1 MKDIRREMFGRK
13 KLKKD
18 YTELTTNLQNISGDL
33 VRLNH
38 TVQNASQITHEE
50 TKKESKNLLENID
63 KIVKIIAAYMV
74 TWGAVNIYLWASYIS
89 SWNLA
94 DTAFII
100 QQEGIG
106 SGVSR
111 MFALIVSYTIMIL
124 ISFASLIIL
133 IGLPIITV
141 RWVFKNVQGQ
151 LGKKLSLLIYIFC
164 GICSFGTCAIIYN
177 MVIVCVSIFYMDD
190 SSVDGYFDYWVKGE
204 NFAIP
209 FIVVSFMAFV
219 IAMIKFFSWDRYK
232 LESKEEVDIYIKRVF
247 LIYSAIVL
255 AIFPIFV
262 FSSVYSKGYGA
273 ECISLEVEGSVIK
286 GSEMNNAE
294 GKEGKLKPSW
304 AIQSGGKDIA
314 EILDKNKGNN
324 TYVLAS
330 YVYSEDKDYLNI
342 MVFSIREL
350 YKDTEGKT
358 RAKSDLL
365 IKENGEG
372 KSGVLVSI
380 KKSSIAGRYLSNP
393 LCFKGDS

>member
-1 MKDIRREMFGRK
+1 MFGRK
-13 KLKKD
+13 KRKKD

-38 TVQNASQITHEE
+38 TVQNASQVTCKE

-63 KIVKIIAAYMV
+63 KILKIISVYLAI
-74 TWGAVNIYLWASYIS
+74 WGALNIFLWASYIS

-100 QQEGIG
+100 QQEGISG
-106 SGVSR
+106 GVSR
-111 MFALIVSYTIMIL
+111 MFALIVSYAIMIL
-124 ISFASLIIL
+124 ISFASLIVF
-133 IGLPIITV
+133 IGFPIIFGK
-141 RWVFKNVQGQ
+141 WVY
-151 LGKKLSLLIYIFC
+151 KKLKSR
-164 GICSFGTCAIIYN
+164 
-177 MVIVCVSIFYMDD
+177 IVCVIASFLLLAAICLTVVFIYKNILHGDD
-190 SSVDGYFDYWVKGE
+190 SPVDRYFDYWVIEDFVG
-204 NFAIP
+204 P
-209 FIVVSFMAFV
+209 FIIVSIAAYC
-219 IAMIKFFSWDRYK
+219 IAMIKIFFWDRHK
-232 LESKEEVDIYIKRVF
+232 LGGKKEVGLYGRVF
-247 LIYSAIVL
+247 LICSPIAIL
-255 AIFPIFV
+255 LSFFV
-262 FSSVYSKGYGA
+262 FSGVYSKGYGA
-273 ECISLEVEGSVIK
+273 ECISLEVEDSLIK

-330 YVYSEDKDYLNI
+330 YVYSEDKDYLNV

-358 RAKSDLL
+358 RVKSDLL
-365 IKENGEG
+365 INKDGEKDGEG

-380 KKSSIAGRYLSNP
+380 KKSSIAGRYPSNP

>member
-1 MKDIRREMFGRK
+1 MFGRK
-13 KLKKD
+13 KRKKD

-151 LGKKLSLLIYIFC
+151 LGKKLSLLIYICC

-209 FIVVSFMAFV
+209 FIVVSVMAFV

-232 LESKEEVDIYIKRVF
+232 LESKEEVDLYIKRVF

-262 FSSVYSKGYGA
+262 FSSVYSKGYGTDCMYLIIKKDSA
-273 ECISLEVEGSVIK
+273 EKQKNYIYSSIS
-286 GSEMNNAE
+286 
-294 GKEGKLKPSW
+294 
-304 AIQSGGKDIA
+304 SGGKRVA
-314 EILDKNKGNN
+314 DKLSEKADGKEHIY
-324 TYVLAS
+324 TLSS
-330 YVYSEDKDYLNI
+330 YVYSEDKDYLNV
-342 MVFSIREL
+342 MVFSVREMS
-350 YKDTEGKT
+350 DNTPDGT
-358 RAKSDLL
+358 PGNDLL
-365 IKENGEG
+365 GY
-372 KSGVLVSI
+372 KSGVLMSI
-380 KKSSIAGRYLSNP
+380 KKSSIAGRYASHP
-393 LCFKGDS
+393 YCFNGKL

>member
-1 MKDIRREMFGRK
+1 MFGRK
-13 KLKKD
+13 KRKKD

-151 LGKKLSLLIYIFC
+151 LGKKLSLLIYICC

-209 FIVVSFMAFV
+209 FIVVSVMAFV

-262 FSSVYSKGYGA
+262 FSSVYSKGYGTDCMYLIIKKDSA
-273 ECISLEVEGSVIK
+273 EKQKNYIYSSIS
-286 GSEMNNAE
+286 
-294 GKEGKLKPSW
+294 
-304 AIQSGGKDIA
+304 SGGKRVA
-314 EILDKNKGNN
+314 DKLSEKADGKEHIY
-324 TYVLAS
+324 TLSS
-330 YVYSEDKDYLNI
+330 YVYSEDKDYLNV
-342 MVFSIREL
+342 MVFSVREMS
-350 YKDTEGKT
+350 DNTPDGT
-358 RAKSDLL
+358 PGNDLL
-365 IKENGEG
+365 GY
-372 KSGVLVSI
+372 KSGVLMSI
-380 KKSSIAGRYLSNP
+380 KKSSIDGRYASHP
-393 LCFKGDS
+393 YCFNGKP

>member
-1 MKDIRREMFGRK
+1 MFGRK
-13 KLKKD
+13 KRKKD

-38 TVQNASQITHEE
+38 TVQNAFQVTCKE

-63 KIVKIIAAYMV
+63 KILKIISVYLAI
-74 TWGAVNIYLWASYIS
+74 WGALNIFLWASYIS

-100 QQEGIG
+100 QQEGISG
-106 SGVSR
+106 GVSR
-111 MFALIVSYTIMIL
+111 MFALIVSYAIMIL
-124 ISFASLIIL
+124 ISFASLIIF
-133 IGLPIITV
+133 IWFPIIFGK
-141 RWVFKNVQGQ
+141 WVY
-151 LGKKLSLLIYIFC
+151 KKLKSRINRFLLCILC
-164 GICSFGTCAIIYN
+164 
-177 MVIVCVSIFYMDD
+177 VITSIFLLAAIYFTVVCIYKNILHGDD
-190 SSVDGYFDYWVKGE
+190 SPVDGYFDYWVMGD
-204 NFAIP
+204 FVGP
-209 FIVVSFMAFV
+209 FIIVSIVAFC
-219 IAMIKFFSWDRYK
+219 IAMRKFFFGDRHK
-232 LESKEEVDIYIKRVF
+232 LGGKKEVGLYGRRVF
-247 LIYSAIVL
+247 LKYSAIVL
-255 AIFPIFV
+255 AILPLFV
-262 FSSVYSKGYGA
+262 FLGVYSKGYGA

-358 RAKSDLL
+358 RVKSDLL
-365 IKENGEG
+365 INKNGEG

>member
-1 MKDIRREMFGRK
+1 MFGRK
-13 KLKKD
+13 KRKKD

-151 LGKKLSLLIYIFC
+151 LGKKLSLLIYICC

-209 FIVVSFMAFV
+209 FIVVSVMAFV

-232 LESKEEVDIYIKRVF
+232 LESKEEVDLYIKRVF

-262 FSSVYSKGYGA
+262 FSSVYSKGYGTDCMYLIIKKDSA
-273 ECISLEVEGSVIK
+273 EKQKNYIYSSIS
-286 GSEMNNAE
+286 
-294 GKEGKLKPSW
+294 
-304 AIQSGGKDIA
+304 SGGKRVADNLSEKADGKEHIYT
-314 EILDKNKGNN
+314 LS
-324 TYVLAS
+324 S
-330 YVYSEDKDYLNI
+330 YVYSEDKDYLNV
-342 MVFSIREL
+342 MVFSVREMSDNTPDGTL
-350 YKDTEGKT
+350 GN
-358 RAKSDLL
+358 DLL
-365 IKENGEG
+365 GY
-372 KSGVLVSI
+372 KSGVLMSI
-380 KKSSIAGRYLSNP
+380 KKSSIDGRYASHP
-393 LCFKGDS
+393 YCFNGKL

>member
-1 MKDIRREMFGRK
+1 MFGRK
-13 KLKKD
+13 KRKKD

-151 LGKKLSLLIYIFC
+151 LGKKLSLLIYICC

-209 FIVVSFMAFV
+209 FIVVSVMAFV

-232 LESKEEVDIYIKRVF
+232 LESKEEVDLYIKRVF

-262 FSSVYSKGYGA
+262 FSSVYSKGYGTDCMYLIIKKDSA
-273 ECISLEVEGSVIK
+273 EKQKNYIYSSIS
-286 GSEMNNAE
+286 
-294 GKEGKLKPSW
+294 
-304 AIQSGGKDIA
+304 SGGKRVA
-314 EILDKNKGNN
+314 DKLSEKADGKEHIY
-324 TYVLAS
+324 TLSS
-330 YVYSEDKDYLNI
+330 YVYSEDKDYLNV
-342 MVFSIREL
+342 MVFSVREMS
-350 YKDTEGKT
+350 DNTPDGT
-358 RAKSDLL
+358 PGNDLL
-365 IKENGEG
+365 GY
-372 KSGVLVSI
+372 KSGVLMSI
-380 KKSSIAGRYLSNP
+380 KKSSIDGRYASHP
-393 LCFKGDS
+393 YCFNGKL

>member
-1 MKDIRREMFGRK
+1 MFGRK
-13 KLKKD
+13 KRKKD

-151 LGKKLSLLIYIFC
+151 LGKKLSLLIYICC

-209 FIVVSFMAFV
+209 FIVVSVMAFV

-232 LESKEEVDIYIKRVF
+232 LESKEEVDLYIKRVF

-262 FSSVYSKGYGA
+262 FSSVYSKGYGTDCMYLIIKKDSA
-273 ECISLEVEGSVIK
+273 EKQKNYIYSSIS
-286 GSEMNNAE
+286 
-294 GKEGKLKPSW
+294 
-304 AIQSGGKDIA
+304 SGGKRVA
-314 EILDKNKGNN
+314 DKLSEKADGKEHI
-324 TYVLAS
+324 YMLSS
-330 YVYSEDKDYLNI
+330 YVYSEDKDYLNV
-342 MVFSIREL
+342 MVFSVREMS
-350 YKDTEGKT
+350 DNTPDGT
-358 RAKSDLL
+358 PGNDLL
-365 IKENGEG
+365 GY
-372 KSGVLVSI
+372 KSGVLMSI
-380 KKSSIAGRYLSNP
+380 KKSSIDGRYASHP
-393 LCFKGDS
+393 YCFNGKL

>member
-1 MKDIRREMFGRK
+1 MFRCK
-13 KLKKD
+13 KRKKD

-38 TVQNASQITHEE
+38 TVQNASQMTCKE

-63 KIVKIIAAYMV
+63 KILKIISVYLAI
-74 TWGAVNIYLWASYIS
+74 WGALNIFLWASYIS

-100 QQEGIG
+100 QQEGISG
-106 SGVSR
+106 GVSR
-111 MFALIVSYTIMIL
+111 MFALIASYAIMIL
-124 ISFASLIIL
+124 ISFVSLIVF
-133 IGLPIITV
+133 IGFPIIFGK
-141 RWVFKNVQGQ
+141 WVYE
-151 LGKKLSLLIYIFC
+151 KLKSRKDRRCYFGLCIFC
-164 GICSFGTCAIIYN
+164 VTI
-177 MVIVCVSIFYMDD
+177 SIFLLAAICLTVVFIYKNILHGDD
-190 SSVDGYFDYWVKGE
+190 SPVDGYFDYWVMEDLVG
-204 NFAIP
+204 P
-209 FIVVSFMAFV
+209 FIIFSIAAFC
-219 IAMIKFFSWDRYK
+219 IATRKFFFGDRHK
-232 LESKEEVDIYIKRVF
+232 LGGKKEVGLYGRRVF
-247 LIYSAIVL
+247 LKYSAIVL
-255 AIFPIFV
+255 AILPFFV
-262 FSSVYSKGYGA
+262 FSGVYSKGYGT

-286 GSEMNNAE
+286 GSEMSNAE

-365 IKENGEG
+365 INKNGEG
-372 KSGVLVSI
+372 KSGVIVSI

>member
-1 MKDIRREMFGRK
+1 MFGRK
-13 KLKKD
+13 KRKKD

-38 TVQNASQITHEE
+38 TVQNASQVTCKE

-63 KIVKIIAAYMV
+63 KILKIISVYLAI
-74 TWGAVNIYLWASYIS
+74 WGALNIFLWASYIS

-100 QQEGIG
+100 QQEGISG
-106 SGVSR
+106 GVSR
-111 MFALIVSYTIMIL
+111 MFALIVSYAIMIL

-151 LGKKLSLLIYIFC
+151 LGKKLSLLIYICC
-164 GICSFGTCAIIYN
+164 GICSFGTCAIICN

-209 FIVVSFMAFV
+209 FIVVSVMAFV

-232 LESKEEVDIYIKRVF
+232 LESKEEVDLYIKRVF

-262 FSSVYSKGYGA
+262 FSSVYSKGYGTDCMYLIIKKDSA
-273 ECISLEVEGSVIK
+273 EKQKNYIYSSIS
-286 GSEMNNAE
+286 
-294 GKEGKLKPSW
+294 
-304 AIQSGGKDIA
+304 SGGKRVA
-314 EILDKNKGNN
+314 DKLSEKADGKEHIY
-324 TYVLAS
+324 TLSS
-330 YVYSEDKDYLNI
+330 YVYSEDKDYLNV
-342 MVFSIREL
+342 MVFSVREMS
-350 YKDTEGKT
+350 DNTPDGT
-358 RAKSDLL
+358 PGNDLL
-365 IKENGEG
+365 GY
-372 KSGVLVSI
+372 KSGVLMSI
-380 KKSSIAGRYLSNP
+380 KKSSIDGRYASHP
-393 LCFKGDS
+393 YCFNGKL